1 MRGFATSTKNGP
13 EEAVNAAKQAEGAAK
28 QAEGAVKQVEE
39 AVKPVEPIKPAEKPS
54 EKKEFFDEGLKEKI
68 KDYGTRKETL
78 AAALGLSVIL
88 GGYTMYDNHK

>member
-39 AVKPVEPIKPAEKPS
+39 TVKPVEPIKPAEKPIQ
-54 EKKEFFDEGLKEKI
+54 KKEFFDEEFKEKI

-78 AAALGLSVIL
+78 AAVISLSAIL
-88 GGYTMYDNHK
+88 GGYTMYDGYK